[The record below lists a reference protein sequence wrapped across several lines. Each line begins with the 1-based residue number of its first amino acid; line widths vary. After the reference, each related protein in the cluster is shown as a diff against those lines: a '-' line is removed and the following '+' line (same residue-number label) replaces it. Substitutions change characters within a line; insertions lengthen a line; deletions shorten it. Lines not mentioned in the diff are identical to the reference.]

1 MHRFYAPNIKSDF
14 TLPQDEA
21 HHCVKVLRLGVG
33 DEIEVVDGDGGLYL
47 CRVASD
53 NPKHCLV
60 EIVSEKHEK
69 PHWQHR
75 IVLSVAPTKNIDR
88 MEWMAEKVTEMGV
101 DEIIPLLCDN
111 SERRVLKTE
120 RLRKILVSAMKQ
132 SLKSTLPVL
141 RELTPLAGVLSEA
154 RSFSGQKFIAYC
166 DPSLPRAER
175 VNFFNRYAAGSDVML
190 MVGPEGDFSP
200 EEVKSALEA
209 GFEPVTLGESRLR
222 TETAAVM
229 CCAACHVAD
238 TRCQSPEYEK
248 ETKI

>member
-1 MHRFYAPNIKSDF
+1 MHRFFAPHIKSDF
-14 TLPQDEA
+14 SLPTDEA
-21 HHCVKVLRLGVG
+21 HHCVKVLRLGLG
-33 DEIEVVDGDGGLYL
+33 AEIEVVDGDGGLYL

-69 PHWQHR
+69 PHWGHR
-75 IVLSVAPTKNIDR
+75 IVLCVAPTKNMDR

-120 RLRKILVSAMKQ
+120 RLQKILVSAMKQ

-141 RELTPLAGVLSEA
+141 RGLTPLADLLTQA

-166 DPSLPRAER
+166 DPSLPRGQR
-175 VNFFNRYAAGSDVML
+175 LNFFSRYTAGGDVM
-190 MVGPEGDFSP
+190 MMIGPEGDFSP
-200 EEVKSALEA
+200 DEVKAALSA
-209 GFEPVTLGESRLR
+209 GFVPVTLGESRLR

-238 TRCQSPEYEK
+238 ARGRAPQYEK